1 LQKETAVNPSIQ
13 ALENLYFL
21 LRSSLSTLQAHGA
34 TSDQL
39 DQLRTQIVIARTNY
53 WTAINSILHDD
64 DPEVR
69 TLTSQLN
76 AAQLSLEA
84 TIKHLN
90 DVAKV
95 LDAITKAVD
104 IGSQIIQ
111 KAISL

>member
-1 LQKETAVNPSIQ
+1 MNPSVE

-21 LRSSLSTLQAHGA
+21 LRGSLTTLQAQGA
-34 TSDQL
+34 TVDQI
-39 DQLRTQIVIARTNY
+39 DQLRAQIVRARTNY
-53 WTAINSILHDD
+53 WTAVNSILHDD

-76 AAQLSLEA
+76 SAQLSLEA
-84 TIKHLN
+84 TIKHLGN
-90 DVAKV
+90 IAKV

-104 IGSQIIQ
+104 IGSQIIE

>member
-1 LQKETAVNPSIQ
+1 MNPSVQ

-21 LRSSLSTLQAHGA
+21 LRGSLTTLQANGA
-34 TSDQL
+34 TPDQL

-69 TLTSQLN
+69 DLTSQLN
-76 AAQLSLEA
+76 TAQLSLEA
-84 TIKHLN
+84 TIKNLN

-104 IGSQIIQ
+104 IGTQLVE

>member
-1 LQKETAVNPSIQ
+1 MNPSVQ

-21 LRSSLSTLQAHGA
+21 LRGSLTTLQANGA
-34 TSDQL
+34 TPDQL

-64 DPEVR
+64 DPQVR
-69 TLTSQLN
+69 DLTSQLN
-76 AAQLSLEA
+76 TAQLSLEA

-104 IGSQIIQ
+104 IGTQLVE

>member
-1 LQKETAVNPSIQ
+1 MNPSVQ

-21 LRSSLSTLQAHGA
+21 LRGSLTTLQANGA
-34 TSDQL
+34 TPDQL

-64 DPEVR
+64 DPQVR
-69 TLTSQLN
+69 DLTSQLN
-76 AAQLSLEA
+76 TAQLSLEA
-84 TIKHLN
+84 TIKNLN

-104 IGSQIIQ
+104 IGTQLVE

>member
-1 LQKETAVNPSIQ
+1 MNPSVQ

-21 LRSSLSTLQAHGA
+21 LRGSLTTLQANGG
-34 TSDQL
+34 TPDQL

-69 TLTSQLN
+69 DLTSQLN
-76 AAQLSLEA
+76 TAQLSLEA
-84 TIKHLN
+84 TIKNLN

-104 IGSQIIQ
+104 IGTQLVE